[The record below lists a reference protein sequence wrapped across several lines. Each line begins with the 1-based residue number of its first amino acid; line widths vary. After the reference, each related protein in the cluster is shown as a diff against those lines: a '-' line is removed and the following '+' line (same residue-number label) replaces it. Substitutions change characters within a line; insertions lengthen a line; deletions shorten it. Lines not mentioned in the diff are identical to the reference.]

1 MIRALVIASLML
13 AAGPAFAETAAPKT
27 PKPKPPKQ
35 VTVSGCT
42 ASEFAGCHVLKV
54 GKQNILLTA
63 KPDVVLPPANTFVVA
78 TGTMQDPPHTFCRVS
93 KQLIASKI
101 IATKRRCK

>member
-1 MIRALVIASLML
+1 MIRTFVIGAMLLAS
-13 AAGPAFAETAAPKT
+13 APAFAEMAAPA
-27 PKPKPPKQ
+27 PKPAKQ
-35 VTVSGCT
+35 TTVRGCT

-63 KPDVVLPPANTFVVA
+63 KPDVVLPPANTFVIA
-78 TGTMQDPPHTFCRVS
+78 TGTMQDPPHTICQVS

>member
-1 MIRALVIASLML
+1 MLRTVLIASVAL
-13 AAGPAFAETAAPKT
+13 AAGPAFAEMAA
-27 PKPKPPKQ
+27 PKPKPAKQ

-42 ASEFAGCHVLKV
+42 VSGPSGCHILKV
-54 GKQNILLTA
+54 GKQNVLLTA

-78 TGTMQDPPHTFCRVS
+78 TGTMGDPPHTFCGVS